1 MTAHDPQPLDAAL
14 GREIERLELLICRL
28 WRVLALISVIGG
40 LLTYLALAR
49 RMGAWCALGAAVLLA
64 WFSVEERIRLRGRPP
79 RWLGVV
85 NVLVESTMPWAF
97 LLIIALSES
106 AAYAL
111 GSWVPPMLFC
121 ALIVAS
127 TARLRPL
134 LPMIIAVCGALA
146 FPLLYFALV
155 RGMLTVA
162 ASHEPLY
169 APSMQL
175 SRGLSLLAAGVLGS
189 AVANGLRE
197 ALRRAHG
204 RVRERDLFGK
214 YRLERRIASGGMGTV
229 YQAIY
234 CPEGGFERPV
244 AVKQIHEHLA
254 REARFVDAFRHEA
267 ELSARLAHPNIV
279 QVLDFGRIG
288 DRYFLALEFVDGITL
303 SELLK
308 RLRGDGEL
316 LALPVAAYIT
326 REVLM
331 GLAYSHGG
339 ARDSEGRLMRVVHR
353 DLCPSNVLVSKNG
366 EVKIAD
372 FGVARALKDAES
384 ASTTSVVGH
393 VAYISP
399 EQAQAKPVDER
410 SDLFSLGAIIW
421 EMLCDRPL
429 FNRGAEAPTLMA
441 LVHGDIAPPSTH
453 RAPIDERWDTLV
465 MSALER
471 DVDRRAPSARELI
484 RLLDRI
490 SDAHPQDDMA
500 TQLAALVRTGRE
512 APRIDDEPHTL
523 EIESVRG

>member
-1 MTAHDPQPLDAAL
+1 MTVPPKPQLEIAL
-14 GREIERLELLICRL
+14 GAEIERLELLICRL
-28 WRVLALISVIGG
+28 WRVLALVSVIGG
-40 LLTYLALAR
+40 LLTYLTLEL

-64 WFSVEERIRLRGRPP
+64 WFSVEERIRMRGNPP
-79 RWLGVV
+79 RWLGIA

-97 LLIIALSES
+97 LVIIALTES

-127 TARLRPL
+127 TARLRSV
-134 LPMIIAVCGALA
+134 LPMIIAVSGAVA
-146 FPLLYFALV
+146 FPLLYFTLV
-155 RGMLTVA
+155 RGLLTVS
-162 ASHEPLY
+162 ASREPLY

-175 SRGLSLLAAGVLGS
+175 SRALSLLAAGMLGS
-189 AVANGLRE
+189 AVASGLRQ

-229 YQAIY
+229 YQATY

-254 REARFVDAFRHEA
+254 RESRFVDAFRHEA

-279 QVLDFGRIG
+279 QVLDFGRTG
-288 DRYFLALEFVDGITL
+288 DRYFLALEFVDGVTL

-308 RLRGDGEL
+308 RLRADGEL
-316 LALPVAAYIT
+316 LALPVVAYIT

-339 ARDSEGRLMRVVHR
+339 ARDTEGRLMRVVHR

-410 SDLFSLGAIIW
+410 SDLFSLGTIIW

-453 RAPIDERWDTLV
+453 RAPIDEGWDALV
-465 MSALER
+465 MLALER
-471 DVDRRAPSARELI
+471 DVDQRAASARDLI

-490 SDAHPQDDMA
+490 GDAHPKEDMA
-500 TQLAALVRTGRE
+500 AQLAALVRTGRE
-512 APRIDDEPHTL
+512 LPRLDDEPHTL
-523 EIESVRG
+523 EIASVRG